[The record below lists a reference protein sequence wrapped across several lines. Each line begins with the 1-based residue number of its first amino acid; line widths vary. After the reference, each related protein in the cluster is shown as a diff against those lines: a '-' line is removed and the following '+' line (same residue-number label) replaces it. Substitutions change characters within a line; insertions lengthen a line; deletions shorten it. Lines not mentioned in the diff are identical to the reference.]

1 MSSDVHFAGDPATTS
16 VRRHMERV
24 LASGPTPRTWLM
36 TLAAGGAAWGIWRAV
51 RAMRSGATGND
62 GPALASTRPESAPE
76 R

>member
-1 MSSDVHFAGDPATTS
+1 
-16 VRRHMERV
+16 
-24 LASGPTPRTWLM
+24 M